1 MATMIV
7 EHPPM
12 AEFPP
17 PRRPRAAPLTDR
29 LTQFLEGPG
38 ALALRALL
46 VMGTTA
52 AALAALGLIRP

>member
-1 MATMIV
+1 
-7 EHPPM
+7 M
-12 AEFPP
+12 AEFPS

-29 LTQFLEGPG
+29 VTQFLEGPG

-46 VMGTTA
+46 VLGATA